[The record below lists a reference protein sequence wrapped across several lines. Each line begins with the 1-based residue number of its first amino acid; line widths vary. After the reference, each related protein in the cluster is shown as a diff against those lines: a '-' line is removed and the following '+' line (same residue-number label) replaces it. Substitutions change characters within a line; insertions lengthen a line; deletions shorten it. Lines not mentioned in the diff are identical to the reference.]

1 MYVPAQEDSPSAIGR
16 EFSELE
22 FAKITGV
29 NNAKQRVVEKIL
41 IMTIRYIVLL

>member
-1 MYVPAQEDSPSAIGR
+1 
-16 EFSELE
+16 LE

-41 IMTIRYIVLL
+41 IMTIRYIVLLRQTFII